1 MALHRGLFL
10 SRAAGFPFNVVALQN
25 RDTSVTHEY
34 PAVVLVRP
42 KTAGLKIAAL
52 TLLDRL
58 IVALHR
64 GGCARITLVTC
75 EPLPP
80 LRRSRAWGILFDVV
94 SERPPVAGPVLVAT
108 TDQLVLA
115 TDVRELLTRG
125 GRLESSDGRG
135 MPIGIFRNGLAGDEP
150 DFGTLPSLRASA
162 AACAVADARDL
173 PAASQ
178 RLWASLTSSS
188 DGFVDRWFNRP
199 LGRPLARWLVRTPVT
214 PNLISLVS
222 IAIGVA
228 AAWFFAQGAGS
239 SAILGAILFQVSA
252 IIDCVDGDVARAV
265 FKESPW
271 GRWLDIVGDQV
282 VHAAVFGGIA
292 LGLYRMGNDTLVLWL
307 GASAMAGALIAF
319 GVVMRGLR
327 QGEREGSALQRL
339 IDATT
344 NRDFSVLVLGLAVAE
359 ELTWFLWMAAIGS
372 HLFWI
377 ATLALQWRK
386 PQRESSAA

>member
-1 MALHRGLFL
+1 MGA
-10 SRAAGFPFNVVALQN
+10 FPCNVVALQN

-42 KTAGLKIAAL
+42 KTAGLEIAAL

-64 GGCARITLVTC
+64 GGCTRIILVTP
-75 EPLPP
+75 EPIPDLK
-80 LRRSRAWGILFDVV
+80 RSRAWRISYDVA
-94 SERPPVAGPVLVAT
+94 SERPPLTGPVLVAT
-108 TDQLVLA
+108 TDLLVQA
-115 TDVRELLTRG
+115 ADVRELLSRG
-125 GRLESSDGRG
+125 GRLESADGRG
-135 MPIGIFRNGLAGDEP
+135 MQIGIFRNGLTSDEP
-150 DFGTLPSLRASA
+150 DFNELPPIRADA
-162 AACAVADARDL
+162 AACPVENAGDL
-173 PAASQ
+173 PFASQ
-178 RLWASLTSSS
+178 RLWSSLTSSS

-199 LGRPLARWLVRTPVT
+199 LGRPLSRWLVRTPVT
-214 PNLISLVS
+214 PNMISLAS
-222 IAIGVA
+222 IGIGVA

-252 IIDCVDGDVARAV
+252 IVDCVDGDVARAV
-265 FKESPW
+265 FKESPL

-292 LGLYRMGNDTLVLWL
+292 LGLYRMESDVLVFWL
-307 GASAMAGALIAF
+307 GGSAMAGALIAF
-319 GVVMRGLR
+319 VVVMRGLR
-327 QGEREGSALQRL
+327 QSERDGSALQRL
-339 IDATT
+339 VDATT

-377 ATLALQWRK
+377 AALALQWRR
-386 PQRESSAA
+386 PQRESAAA